1 MKKLAVAGLAL
12 VASFSVLTVSPA
24 EATMASRNLITF
36 WEHDD
41 YQGARKDITCS
52 TQQRDDL
59 GALENQASSMANAS
73 YSGIDLYSGDNL
85 TGVRYYAAP
94 RSNDSDFTNN
104 GFDNTVESLWF
115 RKVPCDV
122 G

>member
-1 MKKLAVAGLAL
+1 MKKLAVAGIAL

-24 EATMASRNLITF
+24 EARLADRNLITF

-41 YQGARKDITCS
+41 YQGTRKDFTCVS
-52 TQQRDDL
+52 QQREDL
-59 GALENQASSMANAS
+59 GALENKASSMANAS
-73 YSGIDLYSGDNL
+73 YSGVDLYSGDNL

-104 GFDNTVESLWF
+104 GFDNTVESLRF
-115 RKVPCDV
+115 RTVPCD
-122 G
+122 

>member
-12 VASFSVLTVSPA
+12 VASFSVLTVTPA
-24 EATMASRNLITF
+24 EASLARNLITF

-41 YQGARKDITCS
+41 YQGTRKDFTCA
-52 TQQRDDL
+52 TQESEYL

-73 YSGIDLYSGDNL
+73 YSGVDLYSGDNQ

-104 GFDNTVESLWF
+104 GFDNTVESLRF

-122 G
+122 P

>member
-1 MKKLAVAGLAL
+1 MRKLAIAGITLIT
-12 VASFSVLTVSPA
+12 SFSVLTVSPA
-24 EATMASRNLITF
+24 EAQMADRNLITL

-41 YQGARKDITCS
+41 YTGARKDVTCV
-52 TQQRDDL
+52 TQIRDDL

-85 TGVRYYAAP
+85 TGIRYYAAP

-104 GFDNTVESLWF
+104 GFDNTVESLRF
-115 RKVPCDV
+115 RTVPCA
-122 G
+122 